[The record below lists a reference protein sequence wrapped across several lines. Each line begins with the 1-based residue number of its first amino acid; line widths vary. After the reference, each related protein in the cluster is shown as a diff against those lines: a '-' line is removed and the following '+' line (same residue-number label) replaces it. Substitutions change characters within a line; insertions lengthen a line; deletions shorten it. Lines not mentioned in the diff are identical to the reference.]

1 MDSSPHPHS
10 AGENLSP
17 DGGRRRRELAA
28 ATGIPTY
35 SAETTSANL
44 RCCCGRFDC
53 ALLEHNVV
61 ALEGLEK
68 DLETAARLGQVRW
81 ASFFP
86 YHFWVIMYLYR
97 LFSPLTIS
105 PRCGAGCDAGK
116 MYWIGGGT
124 DGLLRAGGWL
134 KLHD

>member
-1 MDSSPHPHS
+1 MDSSPHLHS

-17 DGGRRRRELAA
+17 DGGRRTRE
-28 ATGIPTY
+28 TRMDGIEIPTY
-35 SAETTSANL
+35 SAEITSANL

-81 ASFFP
+81 AIFFFQRSFF
-86 YHFWVIMYLYR
+86 F
-97 LFSPLTIS
+97 
-105 PRCGAGCDAGK
+105 GE
-116 MYWIGGGT
+116 
-124 DGLLRAGGWL
+124 
-134 KLHD
+134 